1 MIKISQQQ
9 AEERFDALPETLKN
23 ALISE
28 SGADAILEIGQAN
41 HLGEERIKKLGS
53 LVGYVILGFLNP
65 RLLVK
70 EIQAELGLNSQAA
83 MSISESLE
91 HDVLTPISGDIY
103 NLYNAPASER
113 PNPTDNLSAGG
124 LLAPAFK
131 GKRYPTVDTPPPI
144 HREPVKETP
153 HKPTDAPKEQELPTP
168 SATSVPKFKRPDTP
182 QLKSTY
188 KPKPPAQPQ
197 PKHENEAGD
206 DNQPPSFMLHEEK
219 DIDPLA
225 SGDMAPLT
233 RPHFFKSTA
242 EKSQQEKPVA
252 ARLEIG
258 QEKEVQQK
266 PKIGRTKK
274 ENVRVVNYTG
284 PFVESDPFGKMPKAS
299 AQNSER
305 EESEEKSQPKADEP
319 QAQKKEVAEE
329 VSPDNIVNL
338 KDLPK

>member
-9 AEERFDALPETLKN
+9 AEERFDALPESLKN

-41 HLGEERIKKLGS
+41 HLDEERIKKLGS
-53 LVGYVILGFLNP
+53 LVGHVILGFLNP

-91 HDVLTPISGDIY
+91 HEVLAPISGDIY

-113 PNPTDNLSAGG
+113 PNPTENLSAGG
-124 LLAPAFK
+124 LLTPAFK
-131 GKRYPTVDTPPPI
+131 GKRYPTVDTPSPI
-144 HREPVKETP
+144 NRELIKETP
-153 HKPTDAPKEQELPTP
+153 QKPTDTPKEQELPTP
-168 SATSVPKFKRPDTP
+168 SATSVPKFERPTVSPSLPP
-182 QLKSTY
+182 QET
-188 KPKPPAQPQ
+188 KPKERA
-197 PKHENEAGD
+197 HD
-206 DNQPPSFMLHEEK
+206 DSQPPSFMLHEERSM
-219 DIDPLA
+219 DPLA
-225 SGDMAPLT
+225 SGDRAPLT

-242 EKSQQEKPVA
+242 GKSQQEKPVA

-258 QEKEVQQK
+258 LKDEAQQK

-274 ENVRVVNYTG
+274 EDIRVVDYTSPSIG
-284 PFVESDPFGKMPKAS
+284 PDPFGKTPETS
-299 AQNSER
+299 AQNSE
-305 EESEEKSQPKADEP
+305 EKKSEEKPE
-319 QAQKKEVAEE
+319 KEASEE
-329 VSPDNIVNL
+329 VSPDNIINL